1 MSKKLTWYDLNA
13 MEAMDVLRK
22 GRNAKAS
29 DYRTLDENS
38 IKLLND
44 KLEKIYKKELGPLSE
59 KQFKDIYEK
68 TLKEVEKEYKT
79 SGLSNGDKFKTTW
92 YDLQNNKADKTLNE
106 NFKASKISIKDWDG
120 LKLTAEQARDA
131 EKKLQETLETAIKRG
146 ADKEVIGNIF
156 NAWKLQNER
165 AEKFEQALYKSD
177 KTDIM
182 QDYAARQKENVQK
195 GMSLFRRTVHEYNE
209 DFKAGK
215 IQSKDVF
222 TQKIGE
228 ANLEITNV
236 YNKAEQDI
244 SNRLKNAFG
253 TKDLSSFE
261 KVSPERMNGWVKAMD
276 VADEY
281 ASKALG
287 ANSKVNQQRLAQI
300 EKTLDVANIKKQE
313 VVNQY
318 KKEVEAL
325 KKEVDFKSK
334 LINENYKGGFKKDYL
349 TIKLSSDAEKSLN
362 TARANLKQK
371 IGEID
376 MATLKNVEKI
386 NNTAFKID
394 KINKFIGTINKSVLN
409 LGRAAKDFVLSP
421 FRAMKQ
427 SIETADKNNMSI
439 LSNSSKKITE
449 MAKNSIQQNQK
460 ER

>member
-1 MSKKLTWYDLNA
+1 
-13 MEAMDVLRK
+13 
-22 GRNAKAS
+22 
-29 DYRTLDENS
+29 
-38 IKLLND
+38 
-44 KLEKIYKKELGPLSE
+44 
-59 KQFKDIYEK
+59 
-68 TLKEVEKEYKT
+68 
-79 SGLSNGDKFKTTW
+79 
-92 YDLQNNKADKTLNE
+92 
-106 NFKASKISIKDWDG
+106 
-120 LKLTAEQARDA
+120 
-131 EKKLQETLETAIKRG
+131 
-146 ADKEVIGNIF
+146 
-156 NAWKLQNER
+156 
-165 AEKFEQALYKSD
+165 
-177 KTDIM
+177 M

-222 TQKIGE
+222 TQKIGQ
-228 ANLEITNV
+228 ANLEITNM
-236 YNKAEQDI
+236 YNRAEQDI
-244 SNRLKNAFG
+244 SNRLKNALG

-300 EKTLDVANIKKQE
+300 EKTLDVANVKKQE